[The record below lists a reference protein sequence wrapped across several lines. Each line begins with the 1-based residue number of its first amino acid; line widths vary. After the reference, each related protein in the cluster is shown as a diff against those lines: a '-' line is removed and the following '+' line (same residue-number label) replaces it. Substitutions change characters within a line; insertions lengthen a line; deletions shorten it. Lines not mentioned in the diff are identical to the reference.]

1 MSKLAMIVTAAAVV
15 FAISVHSAP
24 PPPRHLLLVHAAAAP
39 LAYARERYACE
50 LAPEADAV
58 VVAGQDAE
66 MYAMTTEMKTLC
78 PAQAHKVRI
87 LHFGANN
94 TAEHLQCAL
103 KWLAQRHGG
112 LPMLGPLRRITSIT
126 HKFALPRT
134 RETAAALA
142 ADGAV
147 RPWLDHVEWRHL
159 GVDDPPDAAWRRLAE
174 KDIDLPQLQDDMYRA
189 QHGPCAL
196 RRLTDCV
203 EEL

>member
-1 MSKLAMIVTAAAVV
+1 MVAAYATVVRRAHGARATSRSRALAARDAA
-15 FAISVHSAP
+15 P
-24 PPPRHLLLVHAAAAP
+24 AP

-66 MYAMTTEMKTLC
+66 MYAMTTEMKNLC

-147 RPWLDHVEWRHL
+147 RPWLDHVEWRHQ
-159 GVDDPPDAAWRRLAE
+159 GVDDPQDVAWRRLAE
-174 KDIDLPQLQDDMYRA
+174 KDIYLPQLQDDMYRA